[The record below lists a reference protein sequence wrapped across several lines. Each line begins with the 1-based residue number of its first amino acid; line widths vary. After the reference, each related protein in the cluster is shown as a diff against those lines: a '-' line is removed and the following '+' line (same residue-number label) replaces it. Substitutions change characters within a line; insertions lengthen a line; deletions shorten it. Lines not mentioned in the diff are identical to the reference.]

1 MDESDVAR
9 LVAESR
15 KGSKESFEK
24 LLTLYQKP
32 IFNAAYRILNNYEDA
47 RDVTQNVFLKAYE
60 NLDRF
65 DPGHRFFSWIY
76 RIAVN
81 ESINMRAARR
91 PREDL
96 DTAQLGESDTPEEA
110 LSQAELDEAIQAA
123 LMSLEIDYRIVV
135 VLRHFLD
142 CSYRDIGE
150 ILDIPEK
157 KVKSRLF
164 TARHLLRESLSRKGA
179 HLAPLG

>member
-9 LVAESR
+9 LVLGSR
-15 KGSKESFEK
+15 QGCKESFER
-24 LLTLYQKP
+24 LVALYEKP

-60 NLDRF
+60 NLERF
-65 DPGHRFFSWIY
+65 DFRHKFFSWIY

-81 ESINMRAARR
+81 ESINMHAARR
-91 PREDL
+91 PCQHLES
-96 DTAQLGESDTPEEA
+96 AQVGESDTPEKT
-110 LSQAELDEAIQAA
+110 LSQTELDEAIQAA
-123 LMSLEIDYRIVV
+123 LMSLEIDYRVVV
-135 VLRHFLD
+135 VLRHFLE

-150 ILDIPEK
+150 ILGIPEK

-164 TARHLLRESLSRKGA
+164 TARNLLRESLSRKGA
-179 HLAPLG
+179 L